1 MSQHIELS
9 RRERQIMDSIYSR
22 GEATVLE
29 IQSDLPN
36 PPTPTAIRTMLRI
49 LMEKSI
55 VSRHKRGREFV
66 YSPTSPRRPE
76 GTKALKH
83 VVQTFFDG
91 SFKQALAAQL
101 TSDDD
106 TLTDDELREMVK
118 LIKAAREKGN

>member
-49 LMEKSI
+49 LMEKAI
-55 VSRHKRGREFV
+55 VRRHKRGREFV
-66 YSPTSPRRPE
+66 YAPTSARRPE

-83 VVQTFFDG
+83 VIQTFFDG

-101 TSDDD
+101 TSGDER
-106 TLTDDELREMVK
+106 LTDDELREMVK

>member
-29 IQSDLPN
+29 IQGDLPN

-49 LMEKSI
+49 LMEKAI
-55 VSRHKRGREFV
+55 VRRHKRGREFV
-66 YSPTSPRRPE
+66 YAPTSARRPE
-76 GTKALKH
+76 GTKALRH
-83 VVQTFFDG
+83 VIQTFFDG

-101 TSDDD
+101 TSGDER
-106 TLTDDELREMVK
+106 LTDDELREMVK

>member
-36 PPTPTAIRTMLRI
+36 APTPTAIRTMLRI
-49 LMEKSI
+49 LMDKTI

-66 YSPTSPRRPE
+66 YAPTSPRRPE

-83 VVQTFFDG
+83 VIQTFFDG

-101 TSDDD
+101 TSGDD

>member
-49 LMEKSI
+49 LMEKTI
-55 VSRHKRGREFV
+55 VRRHKRGREFV
-66 YSPTSPRRPE
+66 YAPTSPRRPE

-83 VVQTFFDG
+83 VIQTFFDG

-101 TSDDD
+101 TSGDER
-106 TLTDDELREMVK
+106 LTDDELREMAK

>member
-29 IQSDLPN
+29 IQGDLPN

-49 LMEKSI
+49 LMEKAI
-55 VSRHKRGREFV
+55 VRRHNRGREFV
-66 YSPTSPRRPE
+66 YAPTSARRPE
-76 GTKALKH
+76 GTKALRH
-83 VVQTFFDG
+83 VIQTFFDG

-101 TSDDD
+101 TSGDER
-106 TLTDDELREMVK
+106 LTDDELREMVK
-118 LIKAAREKGN
+118 LIKA

>member
-1 MSQHIELS
+1 MSQHTSLS

-29 IQSDLPN
+29 IQHDLPN
-36 PPTPTAIRTMLRI
+36 APTPTAIRTMLRI
-49 LMEKSI
+49 LMDKDI
-55 VSRHKRGREFV
+55 VQRHKQGREFV
-66 YSPTSPRRPE
+66 YAPTSPRRPE
-76 GTKALKH
+76 GTRALKH

-101 TSDDD
+101 ASDDEALSD
-106 TLTDDELREMVK
+106 EELREMVK

>member
-1 MSQHIELS
+1 MSQHVELS

-49 LMEKSI
+49 LMEKTI
-55 VSRHKRGREFV
+55 VSRHKQGREFV
-66 YSPTSPRRPE
+66 YAPTSPRRPE

>member
-29 IQSDLPN
+29 IQSDLPKA
-36 PPTPTAIRTMLRI
+36 PTPTAIRTMLHI
-49 LMEKSI
+49 LMEKTI
-55 VSRHKRGREFV
+55 VRRHKRGREFV
-66 YSPTSPRRPE
+66 YAPTSARRPE

-83 VVQTFFDG
+83 VIQTFFDG

-101 TSDDD
+101 TSGDER
-106 TLTDDELREMVK
+106 LTDDELREMVK

>member
-1 MSQHIELS
+1 MSQHVELS

-49 LMEKSI
+49 LMEKTI
-55 VSRHKRGREFV
+55 VSRHKQGREFV
-66 YSPTSPRRPE
+66 YAPTSPRRPE

-83 VVQTFFDG
+83 VIRTFFDG

>member
-1 MSQHIELS
+1 MSQHADLS

-22 GEATVLE
+22 SEATVLD

-36 PPTPTAIRTMLRI
+36 APTPTAIRTMLRI
-49 LMEKSI
+49 LMEKGI
-55 VSRHKRGREFV
+55 VRRHKQGREFI

-83 VVQTFFDG
+83 VVQTFFEG

-101 TSDDD
+101 ASGDE
-106 TLTDDELREMVK
+106 TLTDDELRDMVK

>member
-9 RRERQIMDSIYSR
+9 RWERQIMDSIYSR

-29 IQSDLPN
+29 IQCDLPN

-66 YSPTSPRRPE
+66 YAPTSPRRPE

-83 VVQTFFDG
+83 VIQTFFDG

-101 TSDDD
+101 TSGDD

>member
-36 PPTPTAIRTMLRI
+36 APTPTAIRTMLRI

-66 YSPTSPRRPE
+66 YAPTSPRRPE

-83 VVQTFFDG
+83 VIQTFFDG

-101 TSDDD
+101 TSGDD

>member
-36 PPTPTAIRTMLRI
+36 APTPTAIRTMLRI
-49 LMEKSI
+49 LMEKTI
-55 VSRHKRGREFV
+55 VRRHKQGREFV
-66 YSPTSPRRPE
+66 YAPTSPRRPE

-83 VVQTFFDG
+83 VIQTFFDG

-101 TSDDD
+101 TSGDE

-118 LIKAAREKGN
+118 LIKAARENGN

>member
-1 MSQHIELS
+1 
-9 RRERQIMDSIYSR
+9 MDSIYSR

-29 IQSDLPN
+29 IQHDLPN
-36 PPTPTAIRTMLRI
+36 APTPTAIRTMLRI
-49 LMEKSI
+49 LMDKEI
-55 VSRHKRGREFV
+55 VQRHKQGREFI
-66 YSPTSPRRPE
+66 YAPTSPRRPE

-101 TSDDD
+101 ASEDEALSDE
-106 TLTDDELREMVK
+106 ELREMVK

>member
-1 MSQHIELS
+1 MSQHANLS

-22 GEATVLE
+22 SEATVLD

-36 PPTPTAIRTMLRI
+36 APTPTAIRTMLRI
-49 LMEKSI
+49 LMEKEF
-55 VSRHKRGREFV
+55 VRRHKQGREFV

-76 GTKALKH
+76 GTRALKH
-83 VVQTFFDG
+83 VVQTFFEG

-101 TSDDD
+101 ASGDEP
-106 TLTDDELREMVK
+106 LTDDELHEIVE

>member
-36 PPTPTAIRTMLRI
+36 APTPTAIRTMLRI

-66 YSPTSPRRPE
+66 YAPTSPRRPE

-83 VVQTFFDG
+83 VIQTFFDG

-101 TSDDD
+101 TSGDD

-118 LIKAAREKGN
+118 LIKAARQKGN

>member
-1 MSQHIELS
+1 MSQHSSLS

-29 IQSDLPN
+29 IQHDLPN
-36 PPTPTAIRTMLRI
+36 APTPTAIRTMLRI
-49 LMEKSI
+49 LMDKEI
-55 VSRHKRGREFV
+55 VQRHKQGREFI
-66 YSPTSPRRPE
+66 YAPTSPRRPE

-91 SFKQALAAQL
+91 SFKQALATQL
-101 TSDDD
+101 ASEDEALSDE
-106 TLTDDELREMVK
+106 ELREMVK

>member
-9 RRERQIMDSIYSR
+9 RRERQIM
-22 GEATVLE
+22 E
-29 IQSDLPN
+29 IQSDLPKA
-36 PPTPTAIRTMLRI
+36 PTPTAIRTMLRI
-49 LMEKSI
+49 LMEKTI
-55 VSRHKRGREFV
+55 VRRHKRGREFV
-66 YSPTSPRRPE
+66 YAPTSPRRPE

-83 VVQTFFDG
+83 VIQTFFDG

-101 TSDDD
+101 TSGDD

>member
-1 MSQHIELS
+1 MSQQAQLS
-9 RRERQIMDSIYSR
+9 RRERQIMDSLYSR

-29 IQSDLPN
+29 IQSDLPS

-49 LMEKSI
+49 LMDKSLI
-55 VSRHKRGREFV
+55 QRHKQGREFV
-66 YSPTSPRRPE
+66 YAPTSPRRPE

-101 TSDDD
+101 ASDDEA
-106 TLTDDELREMVK
+106 LTDDELREMVK